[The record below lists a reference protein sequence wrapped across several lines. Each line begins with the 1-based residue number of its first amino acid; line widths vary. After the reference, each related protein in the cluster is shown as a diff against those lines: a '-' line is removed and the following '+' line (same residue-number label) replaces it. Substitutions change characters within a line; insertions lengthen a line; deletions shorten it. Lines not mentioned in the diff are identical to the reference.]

1 MPLNVCVPRESKAGE
16 RRVALVPDVVEK
28 LAKAGFDVLVQSH
41 AGAEAHL
48 TDEAYADKGATIV
61 PDAGTLL
68 RQAEVVT
75 KVGAP
80 GSAEGVGDELEAIP
94 EGAVLI
100 GLLNPLIDHELVR
113 RLASKRITSF
123 ALEAIPRTT
132 RAQSM
137 DALSSQS
144 VIAGYRGALA
154 AAEHLGKFF
163 PMLITAAG
171 TAAPSRVLVLGAG
184 VAGLQAIATAKR
196 LGAVVEA
203 YDLRPAVKE
212 EVESLGAKF
221 VQIEMEQQGEGGS
234 GQYAKELSEDQQR
247 RQREL
252 LAERV
257 AAADCVITTAAVPG
271 RPAPRLVTEEMVRSM
286 RPGSVIVDLAAET
299 GGNCALTQPGQVSVH
314 DEVTIDGMLNRPSEL
329 PFHAS
334 LLYANNV
341 ANLLLYISNEGRVE
355 LDFEDEIVA
364 GCCITHEG
372 RIVNDRVREA
382 IEGPSQAAPQARP
395 EAAPERAPES
405 AAPTSQPPPSQPPP
419 GQEPPGQQTDRTPV
433 P

>member
-1 MPLNVCVPRESKAGE
+1 LQRVKVSVPKETKPGE
-16 RRVALVPDVVEK
+16 RRVALVPDVAGK
-28 LAKAGFDVLVQSH
+28 LADAGFELVVQSG

-48 TDEAYADKGATIV
+48 PDELYAEKGATV
-61 PDAGTLL
+61 LTDAGEVL
-68 RQAEVVT
+68 RQGDVVLKVAAPDDAELDAIRQ
-75 KVGAP
+75 GAI
-80 GSAEGVGDELEAIP
+80 V
-94 EGAVLI
+94 I
-100 GLLNPLIDHELVR
+100 GFLSPLNSPDLVK
-113 RLASKRITSF
+113 RLAERGVTSF
-123 ALEAIPRTT
+123 AVEMIPRTT
-132 RAQSM
+132 RAQAM
-137 DALSSQS
+137 DALSSQA
-144 VIAGYRGALA
+144 VVAGYRATLA
-154 AAEHLGKFF
+154 AATHLGKFF

-203 YDLRPAVKE
+203 YDVRPAVKE

-221 VQIEMEQQGEGGS
+221 VQIEMEAEEGGGGGS

-252 LAERV
+252 LAQRV

-271 RPAPRLVTEEMVRSM
+271 RPAPKLITEEMVQSM

-299 GGNCALTQPGQVSVH
+299 GGNCALTEPGAVIVKGG
-314 DEVTIDGMLNRPSEL
+314 VTIDGTLNLPSQL

-341 ANLLLYISNEGRVE
+341 TNLLLHMSSEGRVE
-355 LDFEDEIVA
+355 LDLEDEIVA
-364 GCCITHEG
+364 GCVVTHDG

-382 IEGPSQAAPQARP
+382 VEGP
-395 EAAPERAPES
+395 
-405 AAPTSQPPPSQPPP
+405 
-419 GQEPPGQQTDRTPV
+419 V
-433 P
+433 KV

>member
-1 MPLNVCVPRESKAGE
+1 VKASVPRETKPGE
-16 RRVALVPDVVEK
+16 RRVALVPDVAGK
-28 LAKAGFDVLVQSH
+28 LVDAGFEVLIQAG

-48 TDEAYADKGATIV
+48 GDDLYAEKGATIV
-61 PDAGTLL
+61 PDAGEVL
-68 RQAEVVT
+68 RQGDVVAKVSAPEAAEID
-75 KVGAP
+75 AMH
-80 GSAEGVGDELEAIP
+80 
-94 EGAVLI
+94 EGAILI
-100 GLLNPLIDHELVR
+100 GFLSPLTNPELVR
-113 RLASKRITSF
+113 RLAERGISSF
-123 ALEAIPRTT
+123 AVEMIPRTT

-137 DALSSQS
+137 DALSSQA
-144 VIAGYRGALA
+144 VVAGYRATLAGATL
-154 AAEHLGKFF
+154 LGKFF

-184 VAGLQAIATAKR
+184 VAGLQAIGTAKR

-203 YDLRPAVKE
+203 YDVRPAVKE

-221 VQIEMEQQGEGGS
+221 VQIEMEQEETEGGGA

-252 LAERV
+252 LAQRV

-271 RPAPRLVTEEMVRSM
+271 RPAPKLITEEMVRAM
-286 RPGSVIVDLAAET
+286 RPGSVIVDIAAET
-299 GGNCALTQPGQVSVH
+299 GGNCVLTEPGSVI
-314 DEVTIDGMLNRPSEL
+314 DRGGVTIDGTLNLPSQL

-341 ANLLLYISNEGRVE
+341 ANLLLHMSSEGRVE

-364 GCCITHEG
+364 GCCVTHEG

-382 IEGPSQAAPQARP
+382 V
-395 EAAPERAPES
+395 EAAGTRPKPPDSLANRAPIS
-405 AAPTSQPPPSQPPP
+405 
-419 GQEPPGQQTDRTPV
+419 
-433 P
+433 

>member
-1 MPLNVCVPRESKAGE
+1 VKVSVPKETKPGE
-16 RRVALVPDVVEK
+16 RRVALVPDVAGK
-28 LAKAGFDVLVQSH
+28 LVDAGLEVAVQAG

-48 TDEAYADKGATIV
+48 PDEQYTEKGATIV
-61 PDAGTLL
+61 GDAGELL
-68 RQAEVVT
+68 RQADVILEV
-75 KVGAP
+75 A
-80 GSAEGVGDELEAIP
+80 AP
-94 EGAVLI
+94 EGAELDAIREGAILI
-100 GLLNPLIDHELVR
+100 GFLSPFTNPDLVR
-113 RLASKRITSF
+113 RLAEGRVTSF
-123 ALEAIPRTT
+123 SVEAIPRTT

-137 DALSSQS
+137 DALSSQA
-144 VIAGYRGALA
+144 VVAGYRATLAGAT
-154 AAEHLGKFF
+154 HLGKFF

-203 YDLRPAVKE
+203 YDVRPAVKE

-221 VQIEMEQQGEGGS
+221 VQIEMEQSGEEGGGS

-252 LAERV
+252 LAQRV

-271 RPAPRLVTEEMVRSM
+271 RPAPRLITEEMVQAM
-286 RPGSVIVDLAAET
+286 RPGSVIVDIAAES
-299 GGNCALTQPGQVSVH
+299 GGNCALTEPGSVVLR
-314 DEVTIDGMLNRPSEL
+314 DGVTIDGTLNLPSQM

-341 ANLLLYISNEGRVE
+341 ANLLLHMTNEGRVE
-355 LDFEDEIVA
+355 PDFEDEIVA
-364 GCCITHEG
+364 GCCVTHGG

-382 IEGPSQAAPQARP
+382 IEGPVNA
-395 EAAPERAPES
+395 
-405 AAPTSQPPPSQPPP
+405 
-419 GQEPPGQQTDRTPV
+419 
-433 P
+433 